1 MKRIVNSLL
10 KPGKYFLQGNIACAE
25 GALAAGC
32 RFYAG
37 YPITPS
43 SEIMEHMA
51 KRLIELGGYFIQMED
66 EIGSICAVIGASWS
80 GVKAMTATSGP
91 GFTLMLEGIGYA
103 LMTETPCVIVDV
115 QRQGPATGQATRP
128 AQGDVMQSRWGA
140 SGDYQII
147 VLSPWSVEEMYYL
160 TIEAFNLSERF
171 RVPVIILTD
180 EVIAHLKETLVIK
193 EKIFLYEREKNKN
206 LPPFLG
212 DGKIPPMPAFGEGA
226 DLLITGSTH
235 NEWGVRKAFDPTAQE
250 LLSSHLIKK
259 IKNYEESIIRYE
271 GHFLEDCEILL
282 IAFGSVAR
290 SALKAIKM
298 LREEGIKAGLFRP
311 ITIWPNGLKKIKGL
325 IKEKKV
331 IVCEM
336 NQGQLIEEVRK
347 YKEEVLGIFKTRGE
361 AIYPE
366 EIYLKVKNE
375 CKII

>member
-1 MKRIVNSLL
+1 VRRIDKPLL
-10 KPGKYFLQGNIACAE
+10 KPGRYFMQGNIACAE
-25 GALAAGC
+25 GALAGGC

-51 KRLIELGGYFIQMED
+51 KRLLEVGGHFIQMED

-128 AQGDVMQSRWGA
+128 SQGDVMQSRWGA
-140 SGDYQII
+140 SGDYQLI

-171 RVPVIILTD
+171 RVPVILLAD

-193 EKIFLYEREKNKN
+193 EEIILYEREKNQN

-226 DLLITGSTH
+226 NLLITGSTH
-235 NEWGVRKAFDPTAQE
+235 NEWGLRKAFDPLSQE
-250 LLSSHLIKK
+250 LLSNHLIKK

-271 GHFLEDCEILL
+271 EYFLEDCEILL

-290 SALKAIKM
+290 SALKAIM
-298 LREEGIKAGLFRP
+298 ILRKEGIKAGLFRP
-311 ITIWPNGLKKIKGL
+311 ITIWPNGLKKIKNL

-347 YKEEVLGIFKTRGE
+347 YKEEVFSLFKTRGE

-366 EIYLKVKNE
+366 EIYLKIKNE